1 MVQAHRGPD
10 THRVLAEQMTARAR
24 FIDTRFTDFGER
36 FRIEAP
42 R

>member
-1 MVQAHRGPD
+1 V
-10 THRVLAEQMTARAR
+10 AEHMTARAR
-24 FIDTRFTDFGER
+24 FIDTRFVDFGKR